1 MYHANPLVQDFID
14 LAFDSNSD
22 LTSPDSTPILHILDL
37 LPLRDEVLALAIGD
51 SDEAF
56 QLAQF
61 IDRYAVEADENHRAN
76 PAIMASIINYV
87 NGNEDRAKMFFF
99 VCMLADES
107 NTLANLFQRIVEAGV
122 SRNEI
127 KQLIGQAVN
136 P

>member
-1 MYHANPLVQDFID
+1 MYHANPLVQDFVD
-14 LAFDSNSD
+14 LAFDSNAD
-22 LTSPDSTPILHILDL
+22 LTSPDSTPILHILDY

-61 IDRYAVEADENHRAN
+61 IERYAVEAEGDYRAN

-87 NGNEDRAKMFFF
+87 HGNSDRCKMFFF

-122 SRNEI
+122 SPNEVQ
-127 KQLIGQAVN
+127 QLIGQAVN
-136 P
+136 L